1 MIIRRTYENIISMTI
16 VKHRNNNQNHKKVI
30 ENQKKIIQQH
40 TKVIDTR

>member
-1 MIIRRTYENIISMTI
+1 MKNKISMTI

-30 ENQKKIIQQH
+30 ENLKKIIQQH